1 LICGP
6 KDKAFVFTGATVHP
20 LPPPAEDMKYELGT
34 SLFLIIDMI
43 VSYFIMPDFII
54 FILAQMV

>member
-1 LICGP
+1 
-6 KDKAFVFTGATVHP
+6 
-20 LPPPAEDMKYELGT
+20 MKYELGT